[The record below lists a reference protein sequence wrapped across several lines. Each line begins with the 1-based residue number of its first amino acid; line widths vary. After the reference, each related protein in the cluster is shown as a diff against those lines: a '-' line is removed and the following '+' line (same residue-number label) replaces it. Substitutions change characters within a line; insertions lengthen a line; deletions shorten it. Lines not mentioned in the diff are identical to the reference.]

1 MIAITSGIVLI
12 TMAITWLVV
21 STDTALLN
29 RKLRL
34 YDFRQE
40 QIRQETMTL
49 WRQIGDV
56 TSTQEMERRVREAGF
71 TQPQSLE
78 YMVPQAV
85 TITMT
90 STNQTGGGVR

>member
-21 STDTALLN
+21 STDTALLT

-34 YDFRQE
+34 DDFHQE

-56 TSTQEMERRVREAGF
+56 TSTQEMERRMREAGF

-85 TITMT
+85 TTTLT
-90 STNQTGGGVR
+90 STIHPGGGVR